1 MYLGTTSLSP
11 QPSTRTHSISMT
23 RSTLPLD
30 EPQEDP
36 MAQEV
41 QAGPEGQTILT
52 EDRSDQPLFPPLIL
66 FPSNPPETS
75 DRLGYL
81 PYSSTAIEPELTPL
95 SESFGFT

>member
-1 MYLGTTSLSP
+1 
-11 QPSTRTHSISMT
+11 MT

-52 EDRSDQPLFPPLIL
+52 EDQSDQPLFPLLIL
-66 FPSNPPETS
+66 FPSNPPEIS
-75 DRLGYL
+75 DRPGCH
-81 PYSSTAIEPELTPL
+81 PSSLMAIGLELTPL